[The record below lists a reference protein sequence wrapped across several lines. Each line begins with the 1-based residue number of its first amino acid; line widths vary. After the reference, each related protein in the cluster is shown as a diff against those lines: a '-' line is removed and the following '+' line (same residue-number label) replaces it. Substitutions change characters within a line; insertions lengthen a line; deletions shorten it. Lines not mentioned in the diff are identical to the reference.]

1 MIITH
6 SFLNDSLL
14 YIYFLTI
21 TLWNK
26 YNIMIWYDMFH
37 IYIYIKYTMYNII
50 YELIF
55 LLDNIKK
62 SSLIKI

>member
-1 MIITH
+1 MIYV
-6 SFLNDSLL
+6 S
-14 YIYFLTI
+14 
-21 TLWNK
+21 
-26 YNIMIWYDMFH
+26 
-37 IYIYIKYTMYNII
+37 YIYIKYTMYNII